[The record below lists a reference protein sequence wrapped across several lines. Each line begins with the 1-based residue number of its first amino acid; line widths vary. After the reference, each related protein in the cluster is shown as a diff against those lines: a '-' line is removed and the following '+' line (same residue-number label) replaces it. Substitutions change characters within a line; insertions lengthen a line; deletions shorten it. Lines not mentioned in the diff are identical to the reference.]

1 MACAL
6 NLNKAVIKKIT
17 VTATEVLLWRG
28 ECVMT
33 QNTHSLLLGDLYKLS
48 RR

>member
-17 VTATEVLLWRG
+17 VTATEVLLWRE
-28 ECVMT
+28 ECVTT
-33 QNTHSLLLGDLYKLS
+33 QNTHSLILGDLYKLS
-48 RR
+48 QR